1 MLKNLLEKKLLIGG
15 KVRQG
20 RDTLVNSDQ
29 ESISKEFA
37 KQTKAQTLT
46 ARHAWRSLLVPAV
59 GSAAFFASAVV
70 GFIRTYRKYGFPKD
84 AFQPFDYALMS
95 IPFVIV
101 GMAFLYQA
109 EEAAM
114 ENGAKEV

>member
-1 MLKNLLEKKLLIGG
+1 M
-15 KVRQG
+15 
-20 RDTLVNSDQ
+20 VNSDQ
-29 ESISKEFA
+29 ESINKEFA
-37 KQTKAQTLT
+37 KQTDAKSLT
-46 ARHAWRSLLVPAV
+46 ARQAWRGLLVPAV

-84 AFQPFDYALMS
+84 AFKPFDYALMS

-109 EEAAM
+109 EEAAI
-114 ENGAKEV
+114 EDGAKEV